1 MADQEI
7 STKPYLI
14 RAIYEWCSDSGLT
27 PYLAVAVDKNCRVPM
42 EFVKE
47 GEIVLN
53 IGANATPNLLIDN
66 EWVGFSARFGGAPR
80 EISVPVSAV
89 IGIYAKENGQG
100 LFFGRDEEQQDIEHT
115 ETGAETGSDAPQP
128 ENPAPKRGKPSLKV
142 VK

>member
-1 MADQEI
+1 MSQDI

-27 PYLAVAVDKNCRVPM
+27 PYLAVAVDENCRVPM

-53 IGANATPNLLIDN
+53 IGGGATPNLAIENDWISFN
-66 EWVGFSARFGGAPR
+66 ARFGGVAR
-80 EISVPVSAV
+80 EIMVPVGAV

-100 LFFGRDEEQQDIEHT
+100 LFFGRDEAAD
-115 ETGAETGSDAPQP
+115 GAGEAQP
-128 ENPAPKRGKPSLKV
+128 PSEPLAPKPGGRPSLKV

>member
-66 EWVGFSARFGGAPR
+66 EWVGFSARFGGAAR
-80 EISVPVSAV
+80 EISVPITAV

-100 LFFGRDEEQQDIEHT
+100 LFFGRDEEQSENDLPDQGVT
-115 ETGAETGSDAPQP
+115 ESQSQP
-128 ENPAPKRGKPSLKV
+128 ENPSPKRGKPSLKV

>member
-1 MADQEI
+1 MPEHEI

-42 EFVKE
+42 EFVKD

-53 IGANATPNLLIDN
+53 ISANATPDLLIDN
-66 EWVGFSARFGGAPR
+66 DWVGFSARFGGAPR
-80 EISVPVSAV
+80 EISVPINAV
-89 IGIYAKENGQG
+89 IGIYAKESGQG
-100 LFFGRDEEQQDIEHT
+100 LFFGRDEEQPEADQENVDSE
-115 ETGAETGSDAPQP
+115 PQP
-128 ENPAPKRGKPSLKV
+128 ENSTPKRGKPSLKV

>member
-1 MADQEI
+1 MADEGI

-14 RAIYEWCSDSGLT
+14 RAIYEWCSDSGFT

-53 IGANATPNLLIDN
+53 IGASATPNLLIDN
-66 EWVGFSARFGGAPR
+66 HWVGFSARFGGAAR
-80 EISVPVSAV
+80 EISVPVEAV

-100 LFFGRDEEQQDIEHT
+100 LFFGKEEEPKVDDQTDQVSSET
-115 ETGAETGSDAPQP
+115 EP
-128 ENPAPKRGKPSLKV
+128 EPIDPAPKRGKPSLKV

>member
-1 MADQEI
+1 MAEQDI

-27 PYLAVAVDKNCRVPM
+27 PYLAVAVDENCRVPM

-53 IGANATPNLLIDN
+53 IGASATLNLLIDN
-66 EWVGFSARFGGAPR
+66 EWVSFSARFGGAAR
-80 EISVPVSAV
+80 EIFVPINAV

-100 LFFGRDEEQQDIEHT
+100 LFFGRDEV
-115 ETGAETGSDAPQP
+115 QP
-128 ENPAPKRGKPSLKV
+128 ENNQNETEESTQSEDRTPKRGKPSLKV

>member
-1 MADQEI
+1 MAEKNI

-53 IGANATPNLLIDN
+53 ISANATPDLLVDN
-66 EWVGFSARFGGAPR
+66 DWVGFSARFGGAPR
-80 EISVPVSAV
+80 EISVPISAV

-100 LFFGRDEEQQDIEHT
+100 LFFGREDDET
-115 ETGAETGSDAPQP
+115 EPDQANTESEPQP
-128 ENPAPKRGKPSLKV
+128 ENTSPKRGKPSLKV

>member
-1 MADQEI
+1 MAEQNI

-53 IGANATPNLLIDN
+53 ISASATPDLLVDN
-66 EWVGFSARFGGAPR
+66 DWVGFSARFGGAAR
-80 EISVPVSAV
+80 EISVPISAV

-100 LFFGRDEEQQDIEHT
+100 LFFGREDEAPEADQTNADSE
-115 ETGAETGSDAPQP
+115 PQP
-128 ENPAPKRGKPSLKV
+128 ESTTPKRGKPSLKV

>member
-1 MADQEI
+1 MSQDI

-27 PYLAVAVDKNCRVPM
+27 PYLAVAVDQNCQVPM
-42 EFVKE
+42 EFVKD

-53 IGANATPNLLIDN
+53 IGGGATPNLTINNDWISFN
-66 EWVGFSARFGGAPR
+66 ARFGGVAR
-80 EISVPVSAV
+80 EILVPVGAV

-100 LFFGRDEEQQDIEHT
+100 LFFGRDEPVD
-115 ETGAETGSDAPQP
+115 GADEMLAPSEP
-128 ENPAPKRGKPSLKV
+128 VAPKPGGRPSLKV

>member
-1 MADQEI
+1 MAEQEI

-27 PYLAVAVDKNCRVPM
+27 PYLAVVVDKNCRVPM

-53 IGANATPNLLIDN
+53 ISASATPNLLIDN
-66 EWVGFSARFGGAPR
+66 EWVGFSGRFGGAAR
-80 EISVPVSAV
+80 EISVPINAV

-100 LFFGRDEEQQDIEHT
+100 LFFGRDE
-115 ETGAETGSDAPQP
+115 AKP
-128 ENPAPKRGKPSLKV
+128 ENEQIEIEPQTEGTPPKRGKPSLKV

>member
-1 MADQEI
+1 MAEQDI

-14 RAIYEWCSDSGLT
+14 RAIYEWCSDSALT

-53 IGANATPNLLIDN
+53 ISASATPNLLIDN
-66 EWVGFSARFGGAPR
+66 EWVSFSGRFGGVAR
-80 EISVPVSAV
+80 EISVPISAV

-100 LFFGRDEEQQDIEHT
+100 LFFGREDALPENNQAEPETAT
-115 ETGAETGSDAPQP
+115 EPQP
-128 ENPAPKRGKPSLKV
+128 ETPTPKRGKPSLKV

>member
-1 MADQEI
+1 MAEQDV

-53 IGANATPNLLIDN
+53 IGASATPNLLIDN
-66 EWVGFSARFGGAPR
+66 DWVGFSARFGGVAR

-100 LFFGRDEEQQDIEHT
+100 LFFGRDEEVPESAQT
-115 ETGAETGSDAPQP
+115 EDQAGAP
-128 ENPAPKRGKPSLKV
+128 EPEKPTTKRGKPSLKV

>member
-1 MADQEI
+1 MADQNI

-53 IGANATPNLLIDN
+53 IGASATPNLLIDN
-66 EWVGFSARFGGAPR
+66 DWVGFSARFGGVAR
-80 EISVPVSAV
+80 EISVPISAV

-100 LFFGRDEEQQDIEHT
+100 LFFGREDE
-115 ETGAETGSDAPQP
+115 QP
-128 ENPAPKRGKPSLKV
+128 ESEQPEAGVEPKSGDPSPKRGKPSLKV